1 MDWREAS
8 WLDICATTC
17 RTLGM
22 DEAFKKREREK
33 ARARRKS
40 RWWQNK
46 LQAGVCDYCSGT
58 FDREELTMDHIVPVA
73 RGGRSV
79 KGNVAVSC
87 KQCNTEKKTSTP
99 VEDLLSQLS
108 NERGQE

>member
-1 MDWREAS
+1 
-8 WLDICATTC
+8 
-17 RTLGM
+17 M

-33 ARARRKS
+33 ARTLRKS

-46 LQAGVCDYCSGT
+46 LQAGVCDYCGAS
-58 FDREELTMDHIVPVA
+58 FDRDDLTMDHIVPVA

-87 KQCNTEKKTSTP
+87 KPCNTEKKTATP
-99 VEDLLSQLS
+99 VEDLLSRLS
-108 NERGQE
+108 VERGSE

>member
-1 MDWREAS
+1 MAWGKTS
-8 WLDICATTC
+8 GLDIYATAC
-17 RTLGM
+17 RTLRM

-33 ARARRKS
+33 ARALRKS

-46 LQAGVCDYCSGT
+46 LQAGVCDYCGEC
-58 FDREELTMDHIVPVA
+58 FERDELTMDHIVPVA

-87 KQCNTEKKTSTP
+87 KQCNTDKKTSTP

-108 NERGQE
+108 AEHGQE